1 MFSILNKSSVKIS
14 KNNLGLYISIV
25 VIVLI
30 FLPGLYDAISKAWTG
45 DDAFISFRYAKN
57 LVEGKGLVYNEG
69 ERVEGYTNFLWTI
82 MIAGGMRLN
91 FDPIKF
97 TNVLGILCF
106 VLTILTF
113 IYVSWRLFGAENP
126 FGVFIPLTALG
137 LLVHQDFKIFAT
149 GGLET
154 SLFTFLV
161 SIGFAG
167 LIFSENKYGYL
178 VTGFILVLAMMTR
191 PDGIIFYF
199 LSLFFLILTSSKTPK
214 RVLNFLTPLI
224 IVFIPYFIFRL
235 LYYHYPFPNT
245 YYARSAYLS
254 WWDQGLKYL
263 ILYFKAY
270 YVLLLLPVLG
280 IIAIIKNKDS
290 FSKLTQF
297 PLGFDRIQNSVFLS
311 ILFSVVY
318 SIYVIRVGGDFMF
331 ARFFIPITPLLYF
344 LMEAFAF
351 RVLNKKYIIPFAA
364 IICLATF
371 FYSYPNEIKSLSS
384 KIVDERY
391 FYPQSRIEEAKE
403 KGEILKR
410 YLKDTNAQVIIFGSQ
425 AMLAYY
431 AEFPVVIEGESG
443 LTDEYIAHLPVKER
457 TRPGHEKLAPMEYV
471 FKRGVNFVFA
481 FGLWNPPLP
490 TDFRD
495 IRFGEIRGGILVY
508 NRDIMNKLKTYDE
521 IKFVDFEKFL
531 DNYIQEIPSA
541 PRSYILTDYKFFKD
555 YYFNH
560 NSDPIRQNAFIS
572 VLRSEENSK

>member
-1 MFSILNKSSVKIS
+1 MFEISPKSSVKIS
-14 KNNLGLYISIV
+14 KSNLGLYLSLVLIV
-25 VIVLI
+25 VLFITGI
-30 FLPGLYDAISKAWTG
+30 FDAISKSWTG

-57 LVEGKGLVYNEG
+57 LVVGKGLVYNEG
-69 ERVEGYTNFLWTI
+69 ERVEGYTNFLWT
-82 MIAGGMRLN
+82 MLIALGMKLN
-91 FDPIKF
+91 MDPIKF
-97 TNVLGILCF
+97 TDALGILCF
-106 VLTILTF
+106 TPTILTF
-113 IYVSWRLFGAENP
+113 IYVSWRLFGTQNP
-126 FGVFIPLTALG
+126 FGVFIPLTALC
-137 LLVHQDFKIFAT
+137 LLAHPDFKIFAT

-154 SLFTFLV
+154 SLYTFLV

-167 LIFSENKYGYL
+167 LIFSENKYSYL
-178 VTGFILVLAMMTR
+178 LTGLIFVLAMMTR
-191 PDGIIFYF
+191 PDGFVFYF
-199 LSLFFLILTSSKTPK
+199 LSLFFLILTASPIRK
-214 RVLNFLTPLI
+214 RILYFLAPLI

-235 LYYHYPFPNT
+235 LYYHYPLPNT

-254 WWDQGLKYL
+254 WWSQGLKYL
-263 ILYFKAY
+263 FLYLKAY

-280 IIAIIKNKDS
+280 VIAMVKNKDL
-290 FSKLTQF
+290 FRRLTKF
-297 PLGFDRIQNSVFLS
+297 PLHFDRIQNSVFLS
-311 ILFSVVY
+311 ILFSVVF

-344 LMEAFAF
+344 LMETFAF
-351 RVLNKKYIIPFAA
+351 RVLNKKYLIPFAA
-364 IICLATF
+364 IICLSTY
-371 FYSYPNEIKSLSS
+371 FYWYPQEIKSLSN

-391 FYPQSRIEEAKE
+391 FYPKSRIEEAKE
-403 KGEILKR
+403 KGGILKR
-410 YLKDTNAQVIIFGSQ
+410 YLKGTDAKVVIFGSQ

-431 AEFPVVIEGESG
+431 AEFPTVIEGESG

-457 TRPGHEKLAPMEYV
+457 TRPGHEKLAPMDYV

-495 IRFGEIRGGILVY
+495 IRFGEIRGGIIVY

-541 PRSYILTDYKFFKD
+541 PRSYLLTDYNFFKD

-572 VLRSEENSK
+572 VLGNEGN